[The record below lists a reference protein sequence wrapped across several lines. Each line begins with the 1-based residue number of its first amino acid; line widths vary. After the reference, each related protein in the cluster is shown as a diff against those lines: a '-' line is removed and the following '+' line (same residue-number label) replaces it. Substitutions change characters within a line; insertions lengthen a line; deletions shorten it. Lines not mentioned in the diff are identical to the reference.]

1 VQFVAFVEVHVRFV
15 ALFTMR
21 DVGFAVRVTV
31 GAGVAA
37 AITTKS
43 TVAVAV
49 LTPVQVS
56 V

>member
-1 VQFVAFVEVHVRFV
+1 
-15 ALFTMR
+15 M

-31 GAGVAA
+31 GASGAA

-49 LTPVQVS
+49 LIPVQVS